1 MTALRPIRAE
11 APVVLAAAA
20 LAAATTALGIA
31 LRSGGTAIGVPIP
44 PFILDWSPAAEPLWA
59 IAAALAL
66 AGAVAA
72 APRLLA
78 WPARPW
84 VFATLLVALALVLH
98 VVVGTV
104 RHGPDGLDAV
114 LDPGGSREGKNEY
127 LPALRALSYGPG
139 FLLDHFSELV
149 PSLPVHAAGH
159 PPGLL
164 LTMHWLGID
173 TPAQLAALCI
183 GAGALTVPLGYT
195 LARTLLES
203 EHKARVAALLLLM
216 SPAVID
222 FGATSA
228 DAVYATLGVAAALL
242 LVRWPLLG
250 AAALAVASF
259 YAWSLLAVGA
269 WAVLL
274 AWRREGL
281 VQAAR
286 VAAACSVA
294 VLGFYAGLAAATGYD
309 PVGTFHSTEQ
319 VYRLGI
325 ASMRPYAYWLFGSP
339 VAWGVAA
346 GIPIAAWWL
355 RAVVSGRPAA
365 IALAAVVAAAAVG
378 GFTKAETERIWL
390 FLVPFACIAAAE
402 VLPRRRLVP
411 VLAFLAVQ
419 TAVCEVLFESA
430 W

>member
-1 MTALRPIRAE
+1 VTALRPLRAE
-11 APVVLAAAA
+11 GPVVLAAAT
-20 LAAATTALGIA
+20 LAAATTAIGIA
-31 LRSGGTAIGVPIP
+31 LRSDGVAIGVPTP
-44 PFILDWSPAAEPLWA
+44 PFILDWSPAAEPLSA
-59 IAAALAL
+59 IAALLAL
-66 AGAVAA
+66 SGAVAA
-72 APRLLA
+72 APRLLV

-84 VFATLLVALALVLH
+84 AFAALLLALALVLH

-104 RHGPDGLDAV
+104 RHGRDGLDAV
-114 LDPGGSREGKNEY
+114 LDPAGSREGKNEY

-139 FLLDHFSELV
+139 FLLDRFSELV

-183 GAGALTVPLGYT
+183 GAGALMVPLGYA
-195 LARTLLES
+195 LARELLET
-203 EHKARVAALLLLM
+203 ERQARVAALLILM

-228 DAVYATLGVAAALL
+228 DALYATLGVGAALL
-242 LVRWPLLG
+242 LVRRQLLG
-250 AAALAVASF
+250 AVALAVASF

-269 WAVLL
+269 WAVVL

-281 VQAAR
+281 AHATHL
-286 VAAACSVA
+286 AAACAVA
-294 VLGFYAGLAAATGYD
+294 VLGFYALLAAATGYD
-309 PVGTFHSTEQ
+309 PVGAFHSTEQ

-325 ASMRPYAYWLFGSP
+325 ASMRPYAYWLFASP
-339 VAWGVAA
+339 VAWAVAA

-355 RAVVSGRPAA
+355 RAVVRGRPAA
-365 IALAAVVAAAAVG
+365 LALAAVVAAAAVG

-402 VLPRRRLVP
+402 VLPRRRLMP
-411 VLAFLAVQ
+411 VVAFLAVQ
-419 TAVCEVLFESA
+419 TALCEVLFESA